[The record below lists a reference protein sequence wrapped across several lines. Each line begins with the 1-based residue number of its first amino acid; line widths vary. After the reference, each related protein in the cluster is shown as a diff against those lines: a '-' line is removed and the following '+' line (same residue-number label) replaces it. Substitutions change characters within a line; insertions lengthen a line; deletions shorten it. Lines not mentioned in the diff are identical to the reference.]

1 MRKKEEEIKTEQSEA
16 AENITETAVVLEE
29 AKEDKKGKKE
39 VVTISDLPGVGAA
52 TAEKLNDAGFSDMIS
67 IAVASPAEIVEIA
80 GVGEAV
86 ARKIINAARKNL
98 NMGFESGD
106 ELLKRAERVE
116 RITTGSK
123 ELDKLLGGGVET
135 GSITEMYGQYA
146 SGKSQIGFQ
155 LAVNVQLPKE
165 KGGLNGGVIFL
176 DTESTFRVQRI
187 KQIAEVSGLNSEEVL
202 KNIKVARC
210 FNSDHQMLLS
220 EKIGELIT
228 KENIPVKLIVVDSLM
243 SLFRSEFM
251 GRGQLSDRQQKINKH
266 IHALQRLADTY
277 NIAVYVTNQVMTK
290 PDTFFGDPTEPI
302 GGNIVGHGMN
312 PRVYLRKG
320 KKGTRVAKLVDSS
333 YLPESESVFRITEQG
348 IKDANNGE

>member
-16 AENITETAVVLEE
+16 AETITETEVVEE
-29 AKEDKKGKKE
+29 AKEEKKGKKE

-106 ELLKRAERVE
+106 ELLKRAERIE

-155 LAVNVQLPKE
+155 LAVNAQLPKE

-187 KQIAEVSGLNSEEVL
+187 KQLAEVSGLNPEEVL

-210 FNSDHQMLLS
+210 FNSDHQMILS

-228 KENIPVKLIVVDSLM
+228 KENLPIKLIIVDSLM
-243 SLFRSEFM
+243 SLFRSEFL

-266 IHALQRLADTY
+266 IHALQKLADTY
-277 NIAVYVTNQVMTK
+277 NIAVYVTNQVMAK

-348 IKDANNGE
+348 IKDVDKGE